1 MAGSTFSR
9 TWPSSAPTPRF
20 PSCLPRSRC
29 GAKDIPFLPIFWL
42 FAGFILFCGTGHLIE
57 ATIFWHPWYR
67 LSGVVKMITA
77 LSSWGTVFALIRVT
91 PRALA
96 LPGLARVNQKLQEEI
111 QSRQAAQEQLQQARD
126 QLELRVYERTTQLEA
141 ANQDLQKEITERKLA
156 GEQFRSVLESAR
168 MRWSS

>member
-1 MAGSTFSR
+1 MVEFLTRLFNTSDFSPR
-9 TWPSSAPTPRF
+9 WFCGNWSSPHGWLHILSDLAIF
-20 PSCLPRSRC
+20 
-29 GAKDIPFLPIFWL
+29 GAYAAIPIVLASFALRRKDIPFLPIFWL

-77 LSSWGTVFALIRVT
+77 LISWGTVFALIRVT

-111 QSRQAAQEQLQQARD
+111 QSRQAA
-126 QLELRVYERTTQLEA
+126 
-141 ANQDLQKEITERKLA
+141 
-156 GEQFRSVLESAR
+156 
-168 MRWSS
+168 